1 MSSVTIITLL
11 IQTLF
16 IYSHAAPAAAAASI
30 SDSAPF
36 AIGSRS
42 LLRSIEGDKSEKPD
56 YGVELNATNFD
67 SVLSETPAT
76 HAVVEF
82 FAHWFV
88 LEFFFFFLSKNL
100 WVFLLVS
107 SVFAERCFLYLCV
120 FQLLFIGLEF
130 TLIHWGLLK
139 SFIGLEFPFKSLL
152 AHRENSD

>member
-16 IYSHAAPAAAAASI
+16 FYSHAASPAASI
-30 SDSAPF
+30 SVSAPF
-36 AIGSRS
+36 AFGSRS

-88 LEFFFFFLSKNL
+88 LNYASSFLKLFRSFFSSCWFSRKDGFF
-100 WVFLLVS
+100 
-107 SVFAERCFLYLCV
+107 
-120 FQLLFIGLEF
+120 IM
-130 TLIHWGLLK
+130 
-139 SFIGLEFPFKSLL
+139 
-152 AHRENSD
+152 